1 MVPGHTYALFSA
13 IMVNLIPVYDVAGLG
28 RSYVNARMESDTQAD
43 LDLTDRLFEEKVSVP
58 CMIGK

>member
-1 MVPGHTYALFSA
+1 
-13 IMVNLIPVYDVAGLG
+13 MVNLIPVYDVAGLG